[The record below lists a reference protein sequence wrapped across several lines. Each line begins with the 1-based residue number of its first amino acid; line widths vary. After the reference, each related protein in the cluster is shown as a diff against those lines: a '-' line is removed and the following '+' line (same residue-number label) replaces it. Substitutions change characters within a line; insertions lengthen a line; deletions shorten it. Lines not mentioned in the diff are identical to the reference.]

1 MWSICSQSGPCT
13 TREMAGREAG
23 PKENPRYQGEIQNHL
38 LGGNP
43 NLPGYLSLERREL
56 WVLRLSTVAGSRA
69 QALPSPPTWSSPHWD
84 DTGRN
89 GRQCTWVFTLRNLS
103 STLTSSMPWVTY
115 FSTSFLICKAGML
128 RIIMISWTRVR
139 IKEVVIA
146 VNTIYSKYLMFINY
160 LKPKKV
166 LGCSRPYV

>member
-1 MWSICSQSGPCT
+1 M
-13 TREMAGREAG
+13 
-23 PKENPRYQGEIQNHL
+23 
-38 LGGNP
+38 
-43 NLPGYLSLERREL
+43 
-56 WVLRLSTVAGSRA
+56 
-69 QALPSPPTWSSPHWD
+69 
-84 DTGRN
+84 
-89 GRQCTWVFTLRNLS
+89 
-103 STLTSSMPWVTY
+103 TY

-146 VNTIYSKYLMFINY
+146 VNIIYSKYLMFVNY